1 MIDTVILTMERG
13 DYVFLLSLLGRASEE
28 EGGMSRLRELRTQ
41 QLAGLREQ
49 ASKIGIAV
57 GTLLAAEHGKP
68 LRADTIRMICE
79 YYGKTAAELGLV
91 CQQRVKSKTAP
102 KEDEMQRREALTLLA
117 GGGGL
122 ALLAG
127 MGSLSLTREEALT
140 IARTLVG
147 ALWRTSLSENVET
160 VALATGGLLKFL
172 EKAPGLLKESKEGA
186 QLAAEGHLIAAI
198 AARHLLQP
206 GERLRHLQEAERYAC
221 LAGAPLLQ
229 MAVYSYLGY
238 SYNFNLAPGLRGY
251 KPQPETARLWFQ
263 RGLAVKGGPTSSS
276 MEATLLMGQAEA
288 HSLVQECRA
297 AVKALGQAEMRYAA
311 TVPANDPGYALADTP
326 PHSVPLW
333 KARIFLN
340 LGRVREALEAL
351 EESQRLYHTEWRDGR
366 GLVDLH
372 PQRMAV
378 ALALGDQDLFVEAL
392 QESIEGIQRSKSRYG
407 QAEVKQLLRQGQAR
421 WPQAK
426 QLEEW
431 AASIVPS
438 A

>member
-1 MIDTVILTMERG
+1 
-13 DYVFLLSLLGRASEE
+13 
-28 EGGMSRLRELRTQ
+28 MSRLRELRTQ
-41 QLAGLREQ
+41 QFASLREQ

-68 LRADTIRMICE
+68 LRADTIQLICQ
-79 YYGKTAAELGLV
+79 YYGKTETELGLIR
-91 CQQRVKSKTAP
+91 QRRQSRTAP

-117 GGGGL
+117 GGSGL

-127 MGSLSLTREEALT
+127 TGSLSLTREEELT

-147 ALWRTSLSENVET
+147 ALWRTSLSEDVET
-160 VALATGGLLKFL
+160 VAQVTGWLLKFL
-172 EKAPGLLKESKEGA
+172 ERDPGLLKTSKEAA
-186 QLAAEGHLIAAI
+186 QVAAEGHLIAAI

-238 SYNFNLAPGLRGY
+238 SYNFNLAPGMKGY

-263 RGLAVKGGPTSSS
+263 RGLAVNGGPTSSA

-288 HSLVQECRA
+288 HSLLQEYRA

-392 QESIEGIQRSKSRYG
+392 QASIEGIQRSKSRYG
-407 QAEVKQLLRQGQAR
+407 QAEVKQLLKQGQTR
-421 WPQAK
+421 WPQTK
-426 QLEEW
+426 QLSEW
-431 AASIVPS
+431 EALIE
-438 A
+438 

>member
-1 MIDTVILTMERG
+1 MNP
-13 DYVFLLSLLGRASEE
+13 
-28 EGGMSRLRELRTQ
+28 LRELRMQ
-41 QLAGLREQ
+41 QFAGLREQ
-49 ASKIGIAV
+49 AEKIGIAV
-57 GTLLAAEHGKP
+57 GTLLAAEQGKP
-68 LRADTIRMICE
+68 LRADTIKLICQ
-79 YYGKTAAELGLV
+79 YYGKTEAELGLIR
-91 CQQRVKSKTAP
+91 QRRQSKTAP
-102 KEDEMQRREALTLLA
+102 KEDDMQRREALTLLA
-117 GGGGL
+117 GSGGL

-127 MGSLSLTREEALT
+127 SGLSLTGEEMLT

-147 ALWRTSLSENVET
+147 ALWRTSLSEDVET
-160 VALATGGLLKFL
+160 VAQATGWLLKFL
-172 EKAPGLLKESKEGA
+172 EKEPGPLKTSKEA
-186 QLAAEGHLIAAI
+186 ARVAAEGHLMAAI

-238 SYNFNLAPGLRGY
+238 SYNFNLAPGMRGY

-263 RGLAVKGGPTSSS
+263 RGLAVNGEPTSST
-276 MEATLLMGQAEA
+276 MEATLLMGLAEA
-288 HSLVQECRA
+288 HSLLQECRA

-340 LGRVREALEAL
+340 LGRVREALEAQ

-392 QESIEGIQRSKSRYG
+392 QASIEGIQRSKSRYG
-407 QAEVKQLLRQGQAR
+407 QAEVKQLLKQGQTR

-426 QLEEW
+426 LLSEW